1 MDIYTDL
8 LIATLSGI
16 FVAVFASIL
25 SVNLAMRRFYSE
37 KWWERKAEAYSRI
50 VEELYHV
57 LNSLDTCLVYFD
69 QGEELPQEDQNE
81 INRLSNQA
89 YKELY
94 KAECIGAF
102 IISDDVANAL
112 SQMREKEK
120 NLSLDDPMELR
131 LRARSNIVSECLNT
145 VKSLARKELKK
156 R

>member
-1 MDIYTDL
+1 
-8 LIATLSGI
+8 
-16 FVAVFASIL
+16 VAVFASIL

-69 QGEELPQEDQNE
+69 QREELPQEDQNE